1 MKIVLNLEAKKRLSP
16 HLYSL
21 GFSVRKRF
29 VNYRTTVDSLIG
41 HFLIG
46 HSLAIPGRLVLTG
59 KVNFRQNQTLYLI
72 MVTHEHVLIH
82 N

>member
-1 MKIVLNLEAKKRLSP
+1 MKIVLNLEAKKDLSP

-41 HFLIG
+41 HLLIG
-46 HSLAIPGRLVLTG
+46 HSWSLRFDW
-59 KVNFRQNQTLYLI
+59 KSQF
-72 MVTHEHVLIH
+72 
-82 N
+82 